1 MRLIPLDLYW
11 AIEPSYFDK
20 VLRFPLAEVANG
32 MRLLQAAYPVEQREL
47 DDYALPMQVKG
58 SVAVIRIEGVITK
71 NPSIFS
77 MLFGGTSSVLI
88 RRSIEQAAADPDVKT
103 AVLIVDSPGGS
114 VDGAAETADA
124 IWAARDSIQIIA
136 QVSGMAA
143 SLAYLYASQAHKI
156 LAGRMDMVGSI
167 GTVAVLYDFSAMF
180 EKEGI
185 RAVPVTTGPFK
196 AAGAMGTEIT
206 EEQEADFQ
214 RIVDQYFGDF
224 KAMVQRGRRMA
235 AKRVDEV
242 ADGRMFMAETEAKP
256 LGLIDG
262 ISDADT
268 TLRDLA
274 TKEKRARRV
283 RQVGTDL
290 ALADAEM

>member
-1 MRLIPLDLYW
+1 MRLIPLDMHW
-11 AIEPSYFDK
+11 AIEPTYFDRMQ
-20 VLRFPLAEVANG
+20 RFPMAEIVAK
-32 MRLLQAAYPVEQREL
+32 MPVEQREL
-47 DDYALPMQVKG
+47 DDFALPMQIKG

-77 MLFGGTSSVLI
+77 VLFGGTSSVLV
-88 RRSIEQAAADPDVKT
+88 RRSIEQAAAAAPEVKT
-103 AVLIVDSPGGS
+103 AVLIIDSPGGS
-114 VDGAAETADA
+114 VDGLAEAADA
-124 IWAARDSIQIIA
+124 IWAARGSIQIIA

-143 SLAYLYASQAHKI
+143 SAAYLLASQAHRI

-167 GTVAVLYDFSAMF
+167 GTVAVLYDFSVLF

-185 RAVPVTTGPFK
+185 RAVPVTTGVFK

-214 RIVDQYFGDF
+214 RIVDQYFADF
-224 KAMVQRGRRMA
+224 KAMVMRGRRMSD
-235 AKRVDEV
+235 KRVSEV
-242 ADGRMFMAETEAKP
+242 ADGRMFLSNEAKP

-268 TLRDLA
+268 TLRKLA
-274 TKEKRARRV
+274 ATEKRARGA
-283 RQVGTDL
+283 RQVRAELEL
-290 ALADAEM
+290 AEAGME